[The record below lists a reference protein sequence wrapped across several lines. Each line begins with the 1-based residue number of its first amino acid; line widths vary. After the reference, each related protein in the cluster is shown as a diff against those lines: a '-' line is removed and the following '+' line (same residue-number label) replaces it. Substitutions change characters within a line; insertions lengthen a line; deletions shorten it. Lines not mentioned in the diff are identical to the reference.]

1 MFGVHSGHQET
12 PGAPEGQPEAHRECN
27 PGRIRIMLPAKLN
40 GTEPPVRNA
49 TERPGSKQAN
59 PVRKQETRTGP
70 RTKRTRNRRY
80 GTQLQPANPK
90 RNGTGRPGT
99 EPADPGTQ
107 PKVRNGTG
115 RPEPKQADP
124 VRKQETRTGTRT
136 KRTRDCRYGTQL
148 EPANQERNRQTRYG
162 AGAKHD

>member
-40 GTEPPVRNA
+40 GTEPPVQKEVDRPGTQPPVRNA
-49 TERPGSKQAN
+49 TERPGTKQAN
-59 PVRKQETRTGP
+59 
-70 RTKRTRNRRY
+70 
-80 GTQLQPANPK
+80 
-90 RNGTGRPGT
+90 
-99 EPADPGTQ
+99 
-107 PKVRNGTG
+107 
-115 RPEPKQADP
+115 P

-136 KRTRDCRYGTQL
+136 KRTRDCRYETQL

-162 AGAKHD
+162 TGNCRYGTQLKPANPERNRQTPERNRRYGTQPANPVRNTTGTGQPGTEPEQNTTE